1 MWRYIQGVSKPEN
14 KEKRAREPYFK
25 EYEEKRSRSFNK
37 KWTTDYPWLE
47 DSESGMTCTLC
58 LKYDIS
64 CSNFTKGCTS

>member
-47 DSESGMTCTLC
+47 DSNKVIACNG
-58 LKYDIS
+58 LKNYILKQYQS
-64 CSNFTKGCTS
+64 SFSLL